1 MLLKKALNNNNG
13 NGNMDTSMND
23 TVDRGSVLRSQ
34 STGNLT
40 MNRPIGGNLDER
52 KERSPFMRS
61 ISRANITSL
70 TNIQMSVL
78 DENSGSNYD
87 L

>member
-70 TNIQMSVL
+70 TNI
-78 DENSGSNYD
+78 
-87 L
+87 